1 MLGVSVK
8 LDTSF
13 NLANQCKIENSF
25 VKGVCVNCS
34 KYFHVDENNDVKP
47 NHDYA
52 KYINQ
57 CRAEKNTEQDSNAQF
72 DTNWIAPYCEYNLM
86 STNIW
91 SDQAYDLFCE
101 NS

>member
-13 NLANQCKIENSF
+13 NPAIQCQNENSF
-25 VKGVCVNCS
+25 VKGGCVNCS
-34 KYFHVDENNDVKP
+34 KYFHVDENINVKP

-57 CRAEKNTEQDSNAQF
+57 CRAEKNTEQD
-72 DTNWIAPYCEYNLM
+72 
-86 STNIW
+86 
-91 SDQAYDLFCE
+91 
-101 NS
+101 